1 MCSCLSE
8 TDALVSSLCIPFCH
22 HLDRTTT
29 KEPIFTYHVAKTRRK
44 ICDLQGKHTVT
55 TPINYLLSTVL
66 FIQETQYNN
75 TNRGSQDVDSHME
88 KYPLYTFFCKKEICS
103 QDKASLRVRGLG
115 PNCYKI
121 GEKQV
126 QDGGNSDWMLLVN
139 ELLDPSAASSCV
151 QFCLLNCVLMWYR
164 DSFLQGRQQMVYS
177 S

>member
-1 MCSCLSE
+1 MRLLILFVFLSVITLTE
-8 TDALVSSLCIPFCH
+8 LQLRSQFSHTILQRPRGRFVTYKVSILLP
-22 HLDRTTT
+22 TTS
-29 KEPIFTYHVAKTRRK
+29 
-44 ICDLQGKHTVT
+44 
-55 TPINYLLSTVL
+55 INYLLSTML

-88 KYPLYTFFCKKEICS
+88 KYPFYTFFCKKEICS

-121 GEKQV
+121 GETQV
-126 QDGGNSDWMLLVN
+126 QDGGKSKGMLLVN